1 MGARARAERSA
12 GVGEALESI
21 ESFLTGLGFSAELVS
36 AGSPEFPVHRCVL
49 RDPQGRPVAESLG
62 KGAGEQSRAS
72 ALFEAWQHL
81 QHQRGQAALAADPR
95 RVRVLAASTVVAQ
108 PQLRGEGMLHRLAAD
123 YPDARL
129 ACLRLEPMAQG
140 ASELWYPA
148 FARSPV
154 CRDHPI
160 PGDDLEYEPY
170 LRYAYDSGTATGMS
184 EPEALLHGLLEAVE
198 RDALSHAL
206 LNWYVNDTY
215 RPSGVDPAD
224 LPADISRLY
233 EYATDRFGGPPLLID
248 MTSDLEI
255 PAYCALPPRARH
267 PGVLGS
273 GASLDAEY
281 ALERALTEVVQSE
294 FNMSLGVDRTLG
306 NRLAYL
312 RRWPLLERC
321 ARADPAGL
329 ADRLSRGG
337 RLPGR
342 AERTGEPGVRRRLA
356 AVLERL
362 ERAGFTAYSFRW
374 NPSGPGFPVVTVV
387 VPGLDT
393 FAMVHNAVPVLPT
406 GRAAR
411 LLAGAR

>member
-1 MGARARAERSA
+1 
-12 GVGEALESI
+12 
-21 ESFLTGLGFSAELVS
+21 
-36 AGSPEFPVHRCVL
+36 
-49 RDPQGRPVAESLG
+49 
-62 KGAGEQSRAS
+62 
-72 ALFEAWQHL
+72 
-81 QHQRGQAALAADPR
+81 
-95 RVRVLAASTVVAQ
+95 
-108 PQLRGEGMLHRLAAD
+108 MLHRLAAD

-337 RLPGR
+337 DCPDGR
-342 AERTGEPGVRRRLA
+342 
-356 AVLERL
+356 
-362 ERAGFTAYSFRW
+362 
-374 NPSGPGFPVVTVV
+374 SGRG
-387 VPGLDT
+387 
-393 FAMVHNAVPVLPT
+393 T
-406 GRAAR
+406 GRAAAAR
-411 LLAGAR
+411 RGPGEAGAGRFHGVLLPVESQRPRFPGGDGGGPGPGHVRDGAQRRTGAADREGRPAARRSPVKR